1 LTASHVVTA
10 ADLFSNEK
18 LDLLQMFGPVASMH
32 AALETLDVGMP
43 CGVVARFRDRTVIE
57 IENAIEAACRHF
69 PILERRIEWENGR
82 PVLVRT
88 DLTFRQ
94 ARSTEISLGFQSNRS
109 GPLWRYCLIA
119 DAGDVWLCAIWAHAA
134 ADGTS
139 MLRLLETIGSTLGG
153 KAALLCSPSRGPDR
167 PRRIGMV
174 RWVPRFLAEQ
184 YLPYVRP
191 LNTGS
196 AHPGVSWLTIPIAC
210 SNSLLENA
218 RSECGSIAAW
228 LAGAVCLAFCEQ
240 HGTRAGRVLVNLPIL
255 RDDLQRLGG
264 FGCGV
269 GTMLIPVKI
278 KPNWTL
284 ASVARCIE
292 GRLKTMIAQGWDINF
307 DRFLGNNPR
316 RHLRF
321 ATACARG
328 RATPVVS
335 ISWKG
340 MAWQLGG
347 EEGIH
352 DVACFAMS
360 PLAHV
365 SAHLDQNGLSLS
377 VASSHP
383 AVQRDKLL
391 LRIAQWLGDTATR
404 DVRTFDG
411 RVLATAGS
419 DRRRRELVA
428 NITEAI

>member
-1 LTASHVVTA
+1 
-10 ADLFSNEK
+10 
-18 LDLLQMFGPVASMH
+18 
-32 AALETLDVGMP
+32 
-43 CGVVARFRDRTVIE
+43 
-57 IENAIEAACRHF
+57 
-69 PILERRIEWENGR
+69 
-82 PVLVRT
+82 
-88 DLTFRQ
+88 
-94 ARSTEISLGFQSNRS
+94 
-109 GPLWRYCLIA
+109 
-119 DAGDVWLCAIWAHAA
+119 
-134 ADGTS
+134 
-139 MLRLLETIGSTLGG
+139 
-153 KAALLCSPSRGPDR
+153 
-167 PRRIGMV
+167 
-174 RWVPRFLAEQ
+174 
-184 YLPYVRP
+184 
-191 LNTGS
+191 
-196 AHPGVSWLTIPIAC
+196 
-210 SNSLLENA
+210 
-218 RSECGSIAAW
+218 
-228 LAGAVCLAFCEQ
+228 
-240 HGTRAGRVLVNLPIL
+240 
-255 RDDLQRLGG
+255 
-264 FGCGV
+264 
-269 GTMLIPVKI
+269 MLIPVRV

-284 ASVARCIE
+284 PSIARRIE

-347 EEGIH
+347 EEGIN
-352 DVACFAMS
+352 DEACFAMS

-377 VASSHP
+377 VASRHP

>member
-1 LTASHVVTA
+1 
-10 ADLFSNEK
+10 
-18 LDLLQMFGPVASMH
+18 MFGPVASMH
-32 AALETLDVGMP
+32 AALEKLDVGMP
-43 CGVVARFRDRTVIE
+43 CGVVARFRNRTAAE
-57 IENAIEAACRHF
+57 IENAIEATCRHF
-69 PILERRIEWENGR
+69 PILERCIEWENGR
-82 PVLVRT
+82 FVLVRT
-88 DLTFRQ
+88 DVTFRQ
-94 ARSTEISLGFQSNRS
+94 ARSTEISLRFKSNRG

-139 MLRLLETIGSTLGG
+139 MLRFLETIGSTLSGQ
-153 KAALLCSPSRGPDR
+153 AAPRSFSRGHER
-167 PRRIGMV
+167 PRRIGMA

-196 AHPGVSWLTIPIAC
+196 AQPGVSWLTIPIAR
-210 SNSLLENA
+210 SNSLLETA

-240 HGTRAGRVLVNLPIL
+240 HGPRFGRVLVNLPIL

-269 GTMLIPVKI
+269 GTMLIPVTI

-284 ASVARCIE
+284 PSIARRIE

-328 RATPVVS
+328 RAAPVIS

-340 MAWQLGG
+340 LAWQLGG

-360 PLAHV
+360 SLAHV

-383 AVQRDKLL
+383 AVERDKLL
-391 LRIAQWLGDTATR
+391 LRIDQWLGDTETP

-411 RVLATAGS
+411 RVLATAGR
-419 DRRRRELVA
+419 DRRRREIVA
-428 NITEAI
+428 NVTEVI